1 MLKRNARATK
11 AKRPMTAFGRFILPL
26 AAVMAIALFFFS
38 AKLFFLTSNERDY
51 YVENSTEEL
60 PVLSSKITED
70 EPIADVKAAAIA
82 EKKDMPVINITK
94 KIDQAPVKKKKE
106 EQKIIAVT
114 KKTQTTEENKI
125 NKKQE
130 TAKANVTEKAAAEK
144 NAVNANVS
152 RWDIQTGG
160 FTSKESALA
169 LLNKLNADGFKVY
182 VIDSVYNG
190 SPFYKVR
197 VKGSIKKEEARKI
210 SSVLAEK
217 GYPVY
222 VVLSEPLKK

>member
-114 KKTQTTEENKI
+114 RKQRKRMLQRKLQLKKMPLMQTYQGGTSR
-125 NKKQE
+125 Q
-130 TAKANVTEKAAAEK
+130 V
-144 NAVNANVS
+144 VS
-152 RWDIQTGG
+152 HLRR
-160 FTSKESALA
+160 A
-169 LLNKLNADGFKVY
+169 LLHC
-182 VIDSVYNG
+182 
-190 SPFYKVR
+190 
-197 VKGSIKKEEARKI
+197 SIN
-210 SSVLAEK
+210 
-217 GYPVY
+217 
-222 VVLSEPLKK
+222 

>member
-26 AAVMAIALFFFS
+26 AAVMAVALFFFS
-38 AKLFFLTSNERDY
+38 AKLFFLTSNERNY

-60 PVLSSKITED
+60 PVLSSEITEN
-70 EPIADVKAAAIA
+70 EPIAEVKAETIA
-82 EKKDMPVINITK
+82 EKKNPPVINTTK
-94 KIDQAPVKKKKE
+94 KTAPAPVKEKKE

-114 KKTQTTEENKI
+114 KKIQTAGENNIK
-125 NKKQE
+125 KKQE

-144 NAVNANVS
+144 NTVSANVS

-160 FTSKESALA
+160 FASKDSAIA

-197 VKGSIKKEEARKI
+197 VKGSVKKDEARKI

>member
-51 YVENSTEEL
+51 YVENSTEKL

-125 NKKQE
+125 NKKQDNRQIQVRCDYQRQCAP
-130 TAKANVTEKAAAEK
+130 TSQNLSLLFQARPSSFDTPPKPRARCAKK
-144 NAVNANVS
+144 S
-152 RWDIQTGG
+152 RFVG
-160 FTSKESALA
+160 A
-169 LLNKLNADGFKVY
+169 
-182 VIDSVYNG
+182 
-190 SPFYKVR
+190 
-197 VKGSIKKEEARKI
+197 
-210 SSVLAEK
+210 
-217 GYPVY
+217 
-222 VVLSEPLKK
+222 